1 MSGGKSREQRYASY
15 DEETD
20 TLIYTSYEK
29 DGSVNRYADNKD
41 GGHSH
46 SHWDS
51 KDDYN
56 NGNKPDQHRSE
67 SNKSKN
73 PSTGEVQDNGGC
85 YLTSACMRH
94 FQDEFDDNCYELTI
108 LRWFR
113 DNFVS
118 KEDKK
123 VYYDVAPTIVKN
135 IDALDDNGQI
145 YDYIYEKVV
154 DACVKAIE
162 KGDYEFAY
170 KRYKSSVLAL
180 NEQFGEKEISFVKRK
195 GTPYSRPLFA

>member
-1 MSGGKSREQRYASY
+1 
-15 DEETD
+15 
-20 TLIYTSYEK
+20 
-29 DGSVNRYADNKD
+29 
-41 GGHSH
+41 
-46 SHWDS
+46 
-51 KDDYN
+51 
-56 NGNKPDQHRSE
+56 
-67 SNKSKN
+67 
-73 PSTGEVQDNGGC
+73 
-85 YLTSACMRH
+85 MRH

-162 KGDYEFAY
+162 KDDYEFAY